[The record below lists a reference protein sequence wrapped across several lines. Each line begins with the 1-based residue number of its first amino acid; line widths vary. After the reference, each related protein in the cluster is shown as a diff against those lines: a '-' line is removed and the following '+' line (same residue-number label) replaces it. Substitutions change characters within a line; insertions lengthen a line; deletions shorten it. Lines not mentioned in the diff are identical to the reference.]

1 MSMSHIVGDKA
12 FRDKLFQLA
21 LPIAL
26 QSLLVASVSAADAFM
41 LGRFEQNSMAAV
53 SLATQV
59 QFVMTMFIGAVTMGG
74 TVLGA
79 QYYGK
84 ILEKT
89 QKQVPSQDEA
99 LPTEQIDPGRAL
111 DHIFNIMMRG
121 MILIDVLFW
130 AACLFVP
137 RLLMLFFTGDPELIR
152 IGCRYLK
159 IAGWSYLLVGF
170 SQAYHAIMK
179 ISEHARMS
187 LYVSIAAVLINIVL
201 NAVLIFGLIGFPR
214 LGAAGAA
221 IATVISRAVELVW
234 CIAVSYR
241 KTYLHPQFRHLF
253 LRNKLLSRD
262 FFRLSL
268 PVLGASLLWGVGFT
282 SYTAI
287 VGHLGADAAA
297 AMSIAAVVRDLICC
311 LCNGIASG
319 GSILL
324 GNELGAGNMER
335 GKQYGI
341 WLRNT
346 SFLIGFLST
355 GIMLFK
361 GQKYRLSFDCTV
373 PDTASVNYRI
383 QANHDS
389 YKAYMSGKAAPDSTG
404 HFETEF
410 TADTDDANCALVL
423 EFKGSGTVKVEH
435 LSLAALAS
443 ETLMGDVNMDGEFNI
458 SDIVVFQ
465 KWLLAKPDTELKN
478 WKAADL
484 CGDGRLDVFDL
495 CLMRRKLIIR

>member
-355 GIMLFK
+355 GIMLLTIPLCD
-361 GQKYRLSFDCTV
+361 QMILTDQARSYLNAMMT
-373 PDTASVNYRI
+373 I
-383 QANHDS
+383 QAFYLIGRCVNTVTINGVFD
-389 YKAYMSGKAAPDSTG
+389 GG
-404 HFETEF
+404 G
-410 TADTDDANCALVL
+410 DTMFDLY
-423 EFKGSGTVKVEH
+423 
-435 LSLAALAS
+435 SLAVCMWGIAIPVALLGA
-443 ETLMGDVNMDGEFNI
+443 F
-458 SDIVVFQ
+458 VFHWPVPLVYACTCLDEIGKIPWVMVRFKKY
-465 KWLLAKPDTELKN
+465 KWLKN
-478 WKAADL
+478 L
-484 CGDGRLDVFDL
+484 TR
-495 CLMRRKLIIR
+495 

>member
-137 RLLMLFFTGDPELIR
+137 RLLMLFFTGNPELIR

-287 VGHLGADAAA
+287 VVHLGADAAA

-355 GIMLFK
+355 GIMLLTIPLCD
-361 GQKYRLSFDCTV
+361 QMILTDQARSYLNAMMT
-373 PDTASVNYRI
+373 I
-383 QANHDS
+383 QAFYLIGRCVNTVTINGVFD
-389 YKAYMSGKAAPDSTG
+389 GG
-404 HFETEF
+404 G
-410 TADTDDANCALVL
+410 DTMFDLY
-423 EFKGSGTVKVEH
+423 
-435 LSLAALAS
+435 SLAVCMWGIAIPVALLGA
-443 ETLMGDVNMDGEFNI
+443 F
-458 SDIVVFQ
+458 VFHWPVPLVYACTCLDEIGKIPWVMVRFKKY
-465 KWLLAKPDTELKN
+465 KWLKN
-478 WKAADL
+478 L
-484 CGDGRLDVFDL
+484 TR
-495 CLMRRKLIIR
+495 

>member
-355 GIMLFK
+355 GIMLLTIPLCD
-361 GQKYRLSFDCTV
+361 QMILTDQARSYLNAMMT
-373 PDTASVNYRI
+373 I
-383 QANHDS
+383 QAFYLIGRCVNTVTINGVFD
-389 YKAYMSGKAAPDSTG
+389 GG
-404 HFETEF
+404 G
-410 TADTDDANCALVL
+410 DTMFDLY
-423 EFKGSGTVKVEH
+423 
-435 LSLAALAS
+435 SLAVCMWGIAIPVALLGA
-443 ETLMGDVNMDGEFNI
+443 F
-458 SDIVVFQ
+458 VFHGPVPLVYACTCLDEIGKIPWVMVRFKKY
-465 KWLLAKPDTELKN
+465 KWLKN
-478 WKAADL
+478 L
-484 CGDGRLDVFDL
+484 TR
-495 CLMRRKLIIR
+495 

>member
-1 MSMSHIVGDKA
+1 MKAVDLIGDKP
-12 FRDKLFQLA
+12 FRDKLFKLA

-26 QSLLVASVSAADAFM
+26 QSLLLASVSAADAFM
-41 LGRFEQNSMAAV
+41 LGHFEQNSMAAV

-84 ILEKT
+84 MLDK
-89 QKQVPSQDEA
+89 QKCVLSDGQESRQE
-99 LPTEQIDPGRAL
+99 IDPQVTMEPDQAL
-111 DHIFNIMMRG
+111 DHIFLIMIRFMA
-121 MILIDVLFW
+121 LIDILFW
-130 AACLFVP
+130 AACLFIP
-137 RLLMLFFTGDPELIR
+137 RPLMLFFTSDQELIR

-170 SQAYHAIMK
+170 SQAYHGMMK
-179 ISEHARMS
+179 ISEHADMS

-201 NAVLIFGLIGFPR
+201 NAILIFGLLGFPR

-221 IATVISRAVELVW
+221 IATVISRVVEIVW
-234 CIAVSYR
+234 CVAVSYR
-241 KTYLHPQFRHLF
+241 KTYLHPHLSHLF
-253 LRNKLLSRD
+253 QRSKALSRD
-262 FFRLSL
+262 FIKLSL

-335 GKQYGI
+335 GRQCGI
-341 WLRNT
+341 WLRNS

-355 GIMLFK
+355 AIMLLTIPLCD
-361 GQKYRLSFDCTV
+361 QMILTDQARSYLNAMMT
-373 PDTASVNYRI
+373 I
-383 QANHDS
+383 QAVYLIGRCVNTVTINGVFD
-389 YKAYMSGKAAPDSTG
+389 GG
-404 HFETEF
+404 G
-410 TADTDDANCALVL
+410 DTMFDLY
-423 EFKGSGTVKVEH
+423 
-435 LSLAALAS
+435 SLAVCMWGIAIPVALLGAFIFHWPVPLVYACTCLD
-443 ETLMGDVNMDGEFNI
+443 EIGKIPWVMIRFKKY
-458 SDIVVFQ
+458 
-465 KWLLAKPDTELKN
+465 KWLKN
-478 WKAADL
+478 L
-484 CGDGRLDVFDL
+484 TR
-495 CLMRRKLIIR
+495 

>member
-170 SQAYHAIMK
+170 SQAYPAIMN

-355 GIMLFK
+355 GIMLLTIPLCD
-361 GQKYRLSFDCTV
+361 QMILTDQARSYLNAMMT
-373 PDTASVNYRI
+373 I
-383 QANHDS
+383 QAFYLIGRCVNTVTINGVFD
-389 YKAYMSGKAAPDSTG
+389 GG
-404 HFETEF
+404 G
-410 TADTDDANCALVL
+410 DTMFDLY
-423 EFKGSGTVKVEH
+423 
-435 LSLAALAS
+435 SLAVCMWGIAIPVALLGA
-443 ETLMGDVNMDGEFNI
+443 F
-458 SDIVVFQ
+458 VFHWPVPLVYACTCLDEIGKIPWVMVRFKKY
-465 KWLLAKPDTELKN
+465 KWLKN
-478 WKAADL
+478 L
-484 CGDGRLDVFDL
+484 TR
-495 CLMRRKLIIR
+495 

>member
-1 MSMSHIVGDKA
+1 MSISHIVGDKA

-355 GIMLFK
+355 GIMLLTIPLCD
-361 GQKYRLSFDCTV
+361 QMILTDQARSYLNAMMT
-373 PDTASVNYRI
+373 I
-383 QANHDS
+383 QAFYLIGRCVNTVTINGVFD
-389 YKAYMSGKAAPDSTG
+389 GG
-404 HFETEF
+404 G
-410 TADTDDANCALVL
+410 DTMFDLY
-423 EFKGSGTVKVEH
+423 
-435 LSLAALAS
+435 SLAVCMWGIAIPVALLGA
-443 ETLMGDVNMDGEFNI
+443 F
-458 SDIVVFQ
+458 VFHWPVPLVYACTCLDEIGKIPWVMVRFKKY
-465 KWLLAKPDTELKN
+465 KWLKN
-478 WKAADL
+478 L
-484 CGDGRLDVFDL
+484 TR
-495 CLMRRKLIIR
+495 

>member
-79 QYYGK
+79 QSYGK

-355 GIMLFK
+355 GIMLLTIPLCD
-361 GQKYRLSFDCTV
+361 QMILTDQARSYLNAMMT
-373 PDTASVNYRI
+373 I
-383 QANHDS
+383 QAFYLIGRCVNTVTINGVFD
-389 YKAYMSGKAAPDSTG
+389 GG
-404 HFETEF
+404 G
-410 TADTDDANCALVL
+410 DTMFDLY
-423 EFKGSGTVKVEH
+423 
-435 LSLAALAS
+435 SLAVCMWGIAIPVALLGA
-443 ETLMGDVNMDGEFNI
+443 F
-458 SDIVVFQ
+458 VFHWPVPLVYACTCLDEIGKIPWVMVRFKKY
-465 KWLLAKPDTELKN
+465 KWLKN
-478 WKAADL
+478 L
-484 CGDGRLDVFDL
+484 TR
-495 CLMRRKLIIR
+495 